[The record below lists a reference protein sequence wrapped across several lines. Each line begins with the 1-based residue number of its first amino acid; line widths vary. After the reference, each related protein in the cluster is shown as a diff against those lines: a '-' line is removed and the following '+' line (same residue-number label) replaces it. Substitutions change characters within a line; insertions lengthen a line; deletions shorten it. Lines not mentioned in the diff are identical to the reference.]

1 MSKKIK
7 QTQPIIPSDSS
18 SVKKLSQPAEL
29 KGLEEYFTEEISPF
43 LTAKTVQILL
53 IRQILD
59 YTILRT
65 EDSRELNTVE
75 LPKSSQDPTREVYG
89 LFLAS
94 KQKSV
99 ESRMFM
105 ELLRTDPKFSKDTD
119 CYLPMNLCMKCP
131 RCVLFGSVKPAGGKY
146 NIKHRIEYSS
156 AFSLAPF
163 KDINETITFNAID
176 EANQK
181 TGQALNVSHNY
192 KPLTIFPSII
202 ALKSVTWKEFVM
214 VIKTIL
220 ASHSYGAETR
230 VKGDVR
236 NEIIGIAMGYEEV
249 ITPLELTMELRLLL
263 SGDKPITLEEI
274 ANKTF
279 EITEKYKKLA
289 ASSSNVKVLTAM
301 QIKSI
306 IDTVRKIDIG
316 PDIIGDMNIDALG
329 FAKIAEKLGE

>member
-1 MSKKIK
+1 MVKKSE
-7 QTQPIIPSDSS
+7 QTQEKIQESGSRTEKIEMPNDLEI
-18 SVKKLSQPAEL
+18 L
-29 KGLEEYFTEEISPF
+29 KNYFNREINP
-43 LTAKTVQILL
+43 LLNAKTIQILL

-75 LPKSSQDPTREVYG
+75 LPRSLTDSNREVYG

-105 ELLRTDPKFSKDTD
+105 ELLRLDPITKDE

-131 RCVLFGSVKPAGGKY
+131 RCILFGSVKPAGGKY
-146 NIKHRIEYSS
+146 NIKHRVEYSS

-163 KDINETITFNAID
+163 KDINETITFNAIY
-176 EANQK
+176 ETNQK

-202 ALKSVTWKEFVM
+202 TLKSVTWKEFAM
-214 VIKTIL
+214 MIKTLL

-236 NEIIGIAMGYEEV
+236 NEIIGIIGGYEEIV
-249 ITPLELTMELRLLL
+249 TPLELTMELRSLLQD
-263 SGDKPITLEEI
+263 DKNITLEDIIKETSKI
-274 ANKTF
+274 S
-279 EITEKYKKLA
+279 EKYKKSA
-289 ASSSNVKVLTAM
+289 ASPTDITILSLDKVNLIINAIRE
-301 QIKSI
+301 IKLDS
-306 IDTVRKIDIG
+306 G
-316 PDIIGDMNIDALG
+316 IIGEMKADAST
-329 FAKIAEKLGE
+329 FTKIAEKSS